1 VYVLRVEKGI
11 CSDQWKGI
19 HRFIYYS
26 VLQCFSCFLPIIC
39 MAVTYTFSAYILF
52 HKKVPCDSDLLLVRR
67 RRKQNQ
73 KVTQMFGT
81 IVIIFFLM
89 TTPYMISF
97 FIIAYYGTFDE
108 QTYYKNERLL
118 FHLQYA
124 FYTLMGYNATFNP
137 LIYAVRYNDIRRT
150 FRKVFSTQRH
160 GAKVKRKKG
169 VGAMVDR
176 KYGRVSQ
183 FDQKFVQTGTTV
195 LDALKLEQKNISEK
209 NLHIKV
215 ERINRKRN
223 NNNKSLFVCLF
234 CMSNK

>member
-1 VYVLRVEKGI
+1 M
-11 CSDQWKGI
+11 CSDQWKEI

-39 MAVTYTFSAYILF
+39 MGVTYTLSAYILL
-52 HKKVPCDSDLLLVRR
+52 HKKVPGDSSLLSVRKR
-67 RRKQNQ
+67 QKQNQ
-73 KVTQMFGT
+73 KVTHMFGI
-81 IVIIFFLM
+81 IVIIFFVM

-108 QTYYKNERLL
+108 HMYYKNEKLL

-124 FYTLMGYNATFNP
+124 FYTLMGFNACFNP
-137 LIYAVRYNDIRRT
+137 LIYAVRYKDIRRT

-160 GAKVKRKKG
+160 DKMKRKNG

-183 FDQKFVQTGTTV
+183 LDQK
-195 LDALKLEQKNISEK
+195 LLKASTSVFDEVKVEQHNNTEK
-209 NLHIKV
+209 NLHVKV
-215 ERINRKRN
+215 ERIN
-223 NNNKSLFVCLF
+223 
-234 CMSNK
+234 